1 MRVQIK
7 CYSPGTIG
15 GNLFNEEKES
25 IKEKIKNIVSVT
37 RYFFGCLVNEW
48 YYLIVLYLNPNDN
61 KEIDSFLITKCHEEL
76 FEYIF
81 YNPFTHEFRDK
92 DNSIIYEYKIGKKS
106 NLDNNS
112 SNFGNPNKDFNNLVN
127 YYLNKKRDGTENIYE
142 KYFNDYV
149 DFIKEFDRTIDYNT
163 PNELLK
169 KTMDNIIIK
178 IKTIINILPMNL
190 YEFNF

>member
-1 MRVQIK
+1 M
-7 CYSPGTIG
+7 
-15 GNLFNEEKES
+15 
-25 IKEKIKNIVSVT
+25 
-37 RYFFGCLVNEW
+37 
-48 YYLIVLYLNPNDN
+48 
-61 KEIDSFLITKCHEEL
+61 
-76 FEYIF
+76 
-81 YNPFTHEFRDK
+81 
-92 DNSIIYEYKIGKKS
+92 
-106 NLDNNS
+106 DNNS

-149 DFIKEFDRTIDYNT
+149 DFIKEFDKTIDYNT
-163 PNELLK
+163 PNEILK